1 MGRKKAARSAPDQ
14 SEKILMD
21 HADVFADIIN
31 GLVYGGRE
39 VVKPENLRDGP
50 TASRYKAAEGKYQEK
65 DRDVVKIDTANNVA
79 FMVYGLE
86 NQTKVNRLMPVRV
99 MGYDYAMYEK
109 NGRDIKDSNKAGG
122 HEADYAEEIWPGQKL
137 MPVITLVLYFG
148 TEPWDGPVS
157 LYDLVDVPEGL
168 KKYIPDY
175 RINLVQVAFLPEE
188 VIAKFRSDFQIAAEF
203 FRAKRLGKEQEIMY
217 NNTKGFQH
225 VGELMEFF
233 HTFTGDKR
241 YVDFKQHLIRESQ
254 KGEVRM
260 CSLLDAFEKQGHDKG
275 RAEGL
280 AEGRAEGFEQGKYE
294 SLENLMQTTDMSVSE
309 AMAALCF
316 SEAEKSGYEKWK
328 LDNKV
333 S

>member
-1 MGRKKAARSAPDQ
+1 MGRKKAAGSAPDQ

-31 GLVYGGRE
+31 VLVHDGND
-39 VVKPENLRDGP
+39 VVKPKNLRDGP
-50 TASRYKAAEGKYQEK
+50 TASRYKAAEGKYREK
-65 DRDVVKIDTANNVA
+65 DRDVVKIDTVNNVA

-109 NGRDIKDSNKAGG
+109 NGRDIKDANKADGC
-122 HEADYAEEIWPGQKL
+122 EADYAEEIWPWQKL

-157 LYDLVDVPEGL
+157 LYDLMNVPKGL
-168 KKYIPDY
+168 KRYIPDY

-188 VIAKFRSDFQIAAEF
+188 VIAKFQSDFQIAAEF
-203 FRAKRLGKEQEIMY
+203 FRAKRLGKEQEMMY

-241 YVDFKQHLIRESQ
+241 YADFKQHLIQESQ

-280 AEGRAEGFEQGKYE
+280 AEGLEQGRYR
-294 SLENLMQTTDMSVSE
+294 SLENLMKNSDMTASA
-309 AMAALCF
+309 AMAALGF